1 MSSMR
6 IKVEKCYTCDKPV
19 YAQER
24 MEADGK
30 VFHKGCMKC
39 KECLKPLGLGNF
51 AAMGGEF
58 YCKPHFK
65 QLFKLKGN
73 YDEGFGKTKHS
84 MRWVRPA
91 DGSSPIGSPM
101 SDPRRVAIANEDS
114 DEHSSPSPH
123 AERPPKEVHSSP
135 APSKLHERSD
145 SHENLHSPAQ
155 VSHSPAQVH
164 HSPAQ
169 VSHSPAQASHSP
181 APVSQVQ
188 TKVAAMSPKPVE
200 ARHVES
206 EEEKHAKEQALR
218 EQREADEKR
227 VAERRAKLLEER
239 RIKMEAQREEE
250 RKKIEELKQVD
261 PNKAA
266 LLEKQQNQRYRRASI
281 AKLADG
287 GALVSIKDR
296 YREAAGGSSPVPAKL
311 VHST

>member
-1 MSSMR
+1 MSSIR
-6 IKVEKCYTCDKPV
+6 IKVEKCFTCEKPV

-51 AAMGGEF
+51 AAMGGQF

-91 DGSSPIGSPM
+91 DGSSPLGSPM
-101 SDPRRVAIANEDS
+101 ADPRRTAYTNEDPQG
-114 DEHSSPSPH
+114 DQSSPTPN
-123 AERPPKEVHSSP
+123 AERPPKEVHSNPGTPTYIPRLDSNENPHSSSP
-135 APSKLHERSD
+135 QATHSAP
-145 SHENLHSPAQ
+145 
-155 VSHSPAQVH
+155 
-164 HSPAQ
+164 
-169 VSHSPAQASHSP
+169 QASHST
-181 APVSQVQ
+181 APEKVSQVTVQ
-188 TKVAAMSPKPVE
+188 TKIAAMSPKPAEV
-200 ARHVES
+200 RHVES
-206 EEEKHAKEQALR
+206 EEEKRAKEQALR
-218 EQREADEKR
+218 EQREAEEKR
-227 VAERRAKLLEER
+227 VAERRAKLLEDR
-239 RIKMEAQREEE
+239 RLKMEAQREEE
-250 RKKIEELKQVD
+250 RKKIEEMKQVD
-261 PNKAA
+261 PAKA
-266 LLEKQQNQRYRRASI
+266 LIMEKQQAQRYRRASI

-296 YREAAGGSSPVPAKL
+296 YRESAGSSSPVPAKL